1 MTKFKAKPALLQA
14 LPNLPDPDDVAR
26 FAAGAVT
33 RNLEPNDATSP
44 ELRQMPWETLDK
56 AGKPI
61 SGLNL
66 RLNAYEHELLK
77 FLAQSEQRSIQQ
89 TIKRLLIPAAEA
101 AAGSIRGGAAE
112 RP

>member
-26 FAAGAVT
+26 FAAGAGT
-33 RNLEPNDATSP
+33 RNVEPNDVTPA
-44 ELRQMPWETLDK
+44 ELGQLPWERLDR

-66 RLNAYEHELLK
+66 RLNGYEHELLK
-77 FLAQSEQRSIQQ
+77 YLAESGQRSIQQ

-101 AAGSIRGGAAE
+101 AAASIRGESSGSS
-112 RP
+112 